1 MSFVA
6 PSSLVP
12 SLSLSPPTPLAPTAS
27 SPLFGLPGGPELVV
41 LLLLFVLILGV
52 PALVFVLVY
61 RFVAG
66 RTNYEE
72 RISQLE
78 REVASLQRTVAE
90 MEASPDR
97 APDDA
102 EESPDTASE
111 E

>member
-12 SLSLSPPTPLAPTAS
+12 SLSLSPPTPLAPTA